1 MCIPFKLSS
10 FTRRKFAT
18 VFLSLSLS
26 DASRDVTNGCNI
38 DLDASCVML
47 DASLNV
53 VDTVWFRQLQARD
66 GSMQHHG
73 DEREGDAEGDD
84 ESISFDLE
92 RVSSSATYLCFC
104 INSFS
109 GQELNDVASA
119 KCRLYNASTMH
130 ELASFDLSSDKR
142 LDCTA
147 LLMCVLYRA
156 SAAGSGSTDWYMH
169 AVGEPAMGRTVQD
182 NVDEFQ
188 RWLDNTPLVALQNSR
203 PAEVKKNNI
212 KVPAS
217 AAGGGTIGFKTPAG
231 GRQEVTLPPQAKA
244 GDTVEIPLVDIYV
257 A

>member
-1 MCIPFKLSS
+1 MPFL
-10 FTRRKFAT
+10 
-18 VFLSLSLS
+18 
-26 DASRDVTNGCNI
+26 RDVTNGQNI

-53 VDTVWFRQLQARD
+53 VDTVWFQQLQSRD

-73 DEREGDAEGDD
+73 DEREGDAKGDD

-92 RVSSSATYLCFC
+92 RVTPQATYLCFC
-104 INSFS
+104 INSFT
-109 GQELNDVASA
+109 GQELNDVKDA

-130 ELASFDLSSDKR
+130 ELSSFNFSSDKR

-156 SAAGSGSTDWYMH
+156 SAEGSGSQDWYMH
-169 AVGEPAMGRTVQD
+169 AVGEPAMGRSVQD

-188 RWLDNTPLVALQNSR
+188 RWLDNNPLVALQASR
-203 PAEVKKNNI
+203 PAEIKKENI
-212 KVPAS
+212 KVPES
-217 AAGGGTIGFKTPAG
+217 AANGGTIGFKTPAG
-231 GRQEVTLPPQAKA
+231 GRQEVTLPPQAKT
-244 GDTVEIPLVDIYV
+244 GSTVEIPLVDIYV

>member
-1 MCIPFKLSS
+1 MISWAFVALS
-10 FTRRKFAT
+10 T
-18 VFLSLSLS
+18 
-26 DASRDVTNGCNI
+26 RDVTDGRPI
-38 DLDASCVML
+38 DLDASCVWL
-47 DASLNV
+47 DANLKV
-53 VDTVWFRQLQARD
+53 VDTVWFQQLRSRD

-73 DEREGDAEGDD
+73 DEREGDEKGDD

-92 RVSSSATYLCFC
+92 KVSSEAVYLGFC
-104 INSFS
+104 INSFT
-109 GQELNDVASA
+109 GQELNDVKDA

-130 ELASFDLSSDKR
+130 ELATFDLSSDHR

-156 SAAGSGSTDWYMH
+156 SAQGSGSTDWFMH
-169 AVGEPAMGRTVQD
+169 AIGEPAMGRTVKD

-188 RWLDNTPLVALQNSR
+188 RWLDGTPLVALQASR
-203 PAEVKKNNI
+203 PSEAKKANI

-231 GRQEVTLPPQAKA
+231 GRQEVTLPPQSKT
-244 GDTVEIPLVDIYV
+244 GDVVEIPLVDIYV